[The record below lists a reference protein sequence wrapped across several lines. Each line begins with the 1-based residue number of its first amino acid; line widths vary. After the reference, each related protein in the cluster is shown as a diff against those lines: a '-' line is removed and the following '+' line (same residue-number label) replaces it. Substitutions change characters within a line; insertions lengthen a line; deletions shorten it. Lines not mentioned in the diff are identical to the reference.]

1 MNNKI
6 IKVYIVGGDTSYSN
20 LFLDKIE
27 IVDNIPSAD
36 IVLFTGGE
44 DVHPGYYGESV
55 GQFTRTNKKR
65 DEMELFLFNKARG
78 FGKLCLGI
86 CRGAQALTVFS
97 GGELIQHVT
106 NHAIGGTHKIHLMN
120 EDVDI
125 DITSTHHQ
133 MMWPFYLN
141 KEDYSILAKSTVDLS
156 TTYLN
161 GDDNERRLPS
171 NFVEPEIVYY
181 KKTNCLCIQGH
192 PEYMPKDSSAV
203 RYINVLIR
211 EYLEDTVETTP
222 RVIEENIE
230 APNVDD
236 GILGQVRNNNR
247 VVIDPIDWEAM
258 RAHFAA
264 VNQPQEAQIQVVR
277 GRVNAVINEA
287 DDFNFQLN

>member
-1 MNNKI
+1 MDDKI
-6 IKVYIVGGDTSYSN
+6 IKVYVVGGDNSYTR
-20 LFLDKIE
+20 LFIDE
-27 IVDNIPSAD
+27 IRIVKDIKDAN

-55 GQFTRTNKKR
+55 GQFTSTNKERDKR
-65 DEMELFLFNKARG
+65 ESMAFDEARRYN
-78 FGKLCLGI
+78 KLCVCI
-86 CRGAQALTVFS
+86 CRGAQFCTVMS
-97 GGELIQHVT
+97 GGELVQHVT
-106 NHAIGGTHKIHLMN
+106 NHAIVGTHKIHLVN

-133 MMWPFYLN
+133 MMWPFCLD

-181 KKTNCLCIQGH
+181 KRTNCLCIQGH

-211 EYLEDTVETTP
+211 EYLEDTVDIKMNDEGELNEQIAG
-222 RVIEENIE
+222 RIIN
-230 APNVDD
+230 APNRAQ
-236 GILGQVRNNNR
+236 I
-247 VVIDPIDWEAM
+247 IDWNNALIAEIERGGLYRAPRRKAM
-258 RAHFAA
+258 FEDHD
-264 VNQPQEAQIQVVR
+264 VLDL
-277 GRVNAVINEA
+277 A
-287 DDFNFQLN
+287 DPNDLV

>member
-1 MNNKI
+1 MDDKL
-6 IKVYIVGGDTSYSN
+6 IKVYVVGGDNSYTR
-20 LFLDKIE
+20 LFIDE
-27 IVDNIPSAD
+27 IGIVKDIKDAN

-44 DVHPGYYGESV
+44 DVHPGYYGEGV

-65 DEMELFLFNKARG
+65 DEMELSVFNEARR

-106 NHAIGGTHKIHLMN
+106 NHAIGGSHKIHLVN

-133 MMWPFYLN
+133 MMWPFCLD

-161 GDDNERRLPS
+161 GDDDERRLPS

-181 KKTNCLCIQGH
+181 KRTNCLCIQGH
-192 PEYMPKDSSAV
+192 PEYMSKDSSAV
-203 RYINVLIR
+203 RYVNVLIR
-211 EYLEDTVETTP
+211 EYLEDTLDVK
-222 RVIEENIE
+222 INDEEELNEQI
-230 APNVDD
+230 AARIINA
-236 GILGQVRNNNR
+236 QNR
-247 VVIDPIDWEAM
+247 VRPIDWNGMLVAEIERGGLYKAPM
-258 RAHFAA
+258 RGAILAD
-264 VNQPQEAQIQVVR
+264 P
-277 GRVNAVINEA
+277 AVIDLA
-287 DDFNFQLN
+287 DPNDLV

>member
-1 MNNKI
+1 MDDKL
-6 IKVYIVGGDTSYSN
+6 IKVYVVGGDNSYTR
-20 LFLDKIE
+20 LFIDKIG
-27 IVDNIPSAD
+27 IVKDIKDAN

-65 DEMELFLFNKARG
+65 DEMELSVFNEARR

-97 GGELIQHVT
+97 GGELVQHVT
-106 NHAIGGTHKIHLMN
+106 NHAIGGTHKIHLLN
-120 EDVDI
+120 EGVDI

-133 MMWPFYLN
+133 MMWPFYLP

-161 GDDNERRLPS
+161 GDDDERRLPS
-171 NFVEPEIVYY
+171 DFVEPEIVYY

-203 RYINVLIR
+203 RYINVLVR
-211 EYLEDTVETTP
+211 EYLEDTVDISVNDEEKLNEQIAGRIINAQNKVQPINWDDMLIAGIHRGGLYRAP
-222 RVIEENIE
+222 RREAVIEEL
-230 APNVDD
+230 DM
-236 GILGQVRNNNR
+236 
-247 VVIDPIDWEAM
+247 IDLED
-258 RAHFAA
+258 
-264 VNQPQEAQIQVVR
+264 
-277 GRVNAVINEA
+277 
-287 DDFNFQLN
+287 LNGFV

>member
-1 MNNKI
+1 MDDKL
-6 IKVYIVGGDTSYSN
+6 IKVYVVGGDNSYTR
-20 LFLDKIE
+20 LFIDE
-27 IVDNIPSAD
+27 IGIVKDIKDAN

-65 DEMELFLFNKARG
+65 DEMELSVFNEARR

-106 NHAIGGTHKIHLMN
+106 NHAIGGSHKIHLVN

-133 MMWPFYLN
+133 MMWPFYLD
-141 KEDYSILAKSTVDLS
+141 KEDYSILAKSTIDLS

-161 GDDNERRLPS
+161 GDDYERRLPS
-171 NFVEPEIVYY
+171 DFVEPEIVYY

-203 RYINVLIR
+203 RYINVLVR
-211 EYLEDTVETTP
+211 EYLEDTVDVSVNDEEKLNEQIAGRIINAQNRVQP
-222 RVIEENIE
+222 INWDDMLIAEIKRGGLYRAPGREAVIEDLYMI
-230 APNVDD
+230 D
-236 GILGQVRNNNR
+236 LG
-247 VVIDPIDWEAM
+247 D
-258 RAHFAA
+258 
-264 VNQPQEAQIQVVR
+264 
-277 GRVNAVINEA
+277 
-287 DDFNFQLN
+287 LNDLV